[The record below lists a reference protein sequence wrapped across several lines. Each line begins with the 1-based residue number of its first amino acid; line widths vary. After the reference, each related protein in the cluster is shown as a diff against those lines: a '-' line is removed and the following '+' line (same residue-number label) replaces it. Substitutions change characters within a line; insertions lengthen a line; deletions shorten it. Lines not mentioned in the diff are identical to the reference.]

1 MGRGGSGGR
10 GERRR
15 GAPSHG
21 ARLGH
26 LLLELADG
34 ALQLFPGLPLPAQL
48 LLQLLSVGLRLLQ
61 PLTQL
66 RQLGGGTE
74 EDVRSTR
81 VCSESEATA
90 ATQPLVSTC
99 TRGQLVQKRSNQ
111 KKNVVSCSY
120 PIGES
125 KETCATDRIWSI

>member
-34 ALQLFPGLPLPAQL
+34 ALQPFPGLPLPAQL
-48 LLQLLSVGLRLLQ
+48 LLQLLPVGLCLLQ

-66 RQLGGGTE
+66 RQLRGEEEGMDGGRQ
-74 EDVRSTR
+74 EDMRSTR
-81 VCSESEATA
+81 VGSESEATT
-90 ATQPLVSTC
+90 ATEQEPLVSMWTM
-99 TRGQLVQKRSNQ
+99 QLVQKIKST
-111 KKNVVSCSY
+111 KLKSS
-120 PIGES
+120 
-125 KETCATDRIWSI
+125 

>member
-1 MGRGGSGGR
+1 MGGGRREGGGWGRGGDQAPPEDGSLLLASHWGLRERGGGGGGRRVGSGGSGGR

-48 LLQLLSVGLRLLQ
+48 LLQLLPVRLRLLQ

-66 RQLGGGTE
+66 RQLWGERGG
-74 EDVRSTR
+74 
-81 VCSESEATA
+81 
-90 ATQPLVSTC
+90 
-99 TRGQLVQKRSNQ
+99 
-111 KKNVVSCSY
+111 
-120 PIGES
+120 
-125 KETCATDRIWSI
+125 DRKT